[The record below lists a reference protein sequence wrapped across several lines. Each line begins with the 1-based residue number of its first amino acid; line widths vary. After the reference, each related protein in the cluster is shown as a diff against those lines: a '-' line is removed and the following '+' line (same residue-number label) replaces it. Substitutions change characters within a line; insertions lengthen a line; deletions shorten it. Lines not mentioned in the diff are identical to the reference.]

1 MSDPTL
7 LVVDD
12 EPAIRRLL
20 RTTLASQSWRILEAG
35 TGENALRIAAE
46 TPPDLVLLDL
56 GLPDHDGVEVLKRL
70 RQASPTLPIVILSVR
85 DDERGKVAALEA
97 GADDYVTKPFSMAE
111 LIARLRNALRHA
123 LQQEGTSPLYASGD
137 LRIDLVRRQIFKAGN
152 ELKLSPREWDILRM
166 LVRYAGRVLTHR
178 TIMSALWGASGD
190 VQQLRVY
197 IRQIRQK
204 IERDPE
210 RPTHIVTETG
220 IGYRLVVQEIPDLQ
234 TA

>member
-35 TGENALRIAAE
+35 CGEQALQRASE

-56 GLPDHDGVEVLKRL
+56 GLPDMDGVEVLRQL
-70 RQASPTLPIVILSVR
+70 RRDRPNLPVVILSVR

-111 LIARLRNALRHA
+111 LIARLRNALRHG
-123 LQQEGTSPLYASGD
+123 LQQEGTVPLFTSGD
-137 LRIDLVRRQIFKAGN
+137 LTIDLVRRQIFRSSE
-152 ELKLSPREWDILRM
+152 ELRLSPREWDILRM
-166 LVRYAGRVLTHR
+166 LVRYAGRVLTHQ
-178 TIMSALWGASGD
+178 TIMKQLWGPTGD

-204 IERDPE
+204 IEPDPE
-210 RPTHIVTETG
+210 RPRHLLTETG
-220 IGYRLVVQEIPDLQ
+220 VGYRLMDRSASRIE
-234 TA
+234 